1 MTYGTISNWDST
13 DSTYETTDLMDRVQ
27 EPCTSIEDVQVI
39 SRYLA
44 GAFAPYDQRRV
55 TPPTRWKGVI
65 DGGPSLYGNGLVGLR
80 VDGSP
85 SDGAASAPHPH
96 TSFRTIG
103 HGGAQGVGACEQAGA
118 EGPEKGRQEKGGEE
132 GRQEE
137 ACKESRAEESRAEE
151 GDQKEGDQKEGR
163 AKEAGTEEGRQE
175 GRAPSEQ
182 KVREEAGEEGPSPE
196 IVVRL

>member
-1 MTYGTISNWDST
+1 
-13 DSTYETTDLMDRVQ
+13 MDRVR

-44 GAFAPYDQRRV
+44 GALRPTAV

-85 SDGAASAPHPH
+85 SHGAASAPHPH
-96 TSFRTIG
+96 TSFRTVG
-103 HGGAQGVGACEQAGA
+103 HGGAQGVGACEQADA
-118 EGPEKGRQEKGGEE
+118 EGPEEGRQEKGGEE
-132 GRQEE
+132 GRQAE
-137 ACKESRAEESRAEE
+137 ACKESSAEE
-151 GDQKEGDQKEGR
+151 GDPKEGDPKEGR
-163 AKEAGTEEGRQE
+163 AKEAGTKEGRQE

-182 KVREEAGEEGPSPE
+182 KVREEASEEGPSPE
-196 IVVRL
+196 IMVRL